1 MGSIIK
7 TIDVRSGAG
16 EVWDALR
23 DFGALHERL
32 VPGFVVDARL
42 DWPDRVITFASGAVA
57 TERLVSADPERRRLV
72 YAVVDGGLP
81 FDHHQSSVE
90 VVQSDHSEEEG
101 CRIVWT
107 TDLLPDHFDPV
118 VDSLMNEGAAAMVR
132 AFGA

>member
-7 TIDVRSGAG
+7 SIDVRSGTR
-16 EVWDALR
+16 EVWEALC

-32 VPGFVVDARL
+32 VPGFVVGARL
-42 DWPDRVITFASGAVA
+42 DGRDRVITFASGAVA

-90 VVQSDHSEEEG
+90 VVESDDFEKG

-107 TDLLPDHFDPV
+107 TDLLPDHLDPV
-118 VDSLMNEGAAAMVR
+118 VDSLMNEGAAAMLR

>member
-1 MGSIIK
+1 MGSIMK
-7 TIDVRSGAG
+7 TVDVRTGTA
-16 EVWDALR
+16 EVWDAVR

-42 DWPDRVITFASGAVA
+42 DGRDRTITFASGAVA

-72 YAVVDGGLP
+72 YAVVEGGLP

-90 VVQSDHSEEEG
+90 LLQSGHEEGG

-107 TDLLPDHFDPV
+107 TDLLPDDLDAV
-118 VDSLMNEGAAAMVR
+118 VEVLMDEGAAAMVR

>member
-7 TIDVRSGAG
+7 TIDVRTGTR

-23 DFGALHERL
+23 DFGALHQRL

-42 DWPDRVITFASGAVA
+42 DGRDRVVTFASGAVA

-90 VVQSDHSEEEG
+90 VVESDRAEEG

-107 TDLLPDHFDPV
+107 TDLLPDRLDPV
-118 VDSLMNEGAAAMVR
+118 VDSLMHEGAAAMLS

>member
-7 TIDVRSGAG
+7 TVDVRSGTR
-16 EVWDALR
+16 EVWDAIR

-32 VPGFVVDARL
+32 VPGFVVEARL
-42 DWPDRVITFASGAVA
+42 DGRDREITFASGAVA

-90 VVQSDHSEEEG
+90 LVESDHPEDG

-107 TDLLPDHFDPV
+107 TDLLPDDLDQV
-118 VDSLMNEGAAAMVR
+118 VNTLMDEGAAAMVR

>member
-7 TIDVRSGAG
+7 TIDVRTGTR
-16 EVWDALR
+16 EVWDALH

-42 DWPDRVITFASGAVA
+42 DGRDRVVTFASGAVA

-90 VVQSDHSEEEG
+90 VVESDHSEEG

-107 TDLLPDHFDPV
+107 TDLLPDRLDPV
-118 VDSLMNEGAAAMVR
+118 VDSLMHEGAAAMLS